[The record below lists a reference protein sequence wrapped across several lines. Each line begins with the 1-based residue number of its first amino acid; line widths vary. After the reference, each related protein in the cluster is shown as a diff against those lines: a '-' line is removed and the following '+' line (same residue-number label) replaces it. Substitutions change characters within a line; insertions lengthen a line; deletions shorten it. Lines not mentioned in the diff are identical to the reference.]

1 MRVARIILAATVVA
15 ASLALLGPSEAA
27 AAPPCTGAPAG
38 GSWPSYGHDSAN
50 TRNQPAEETLTPG
63 VVGGLAP
70 RWVFSTSKTGDGT
83 SFQSTPVVAGGCV
96 FVGSSGGV
104 AYAVNAATG
113 APVWQR
119 QLDAPTPGLGGAL
132 VGAPA
137 VSGNEV
143 IFLVGETGAPY
154 AIALDRSTGQVL
166 WRSAPVT
173 TEPGSYTNAS
183 TAVAGGVVLMGYSPA
198 EGDSSG
204 QGGFALLDAA
214 NGRILKVTPTIPP
227 ADQAKGY
234 AGGGLWSTPA
244 YDPAT
249 GYAYIG
255 AGNPNSKQMEH
266 PNTNAILKIDTKRGR
281 ATFGQIVAS
290 YKGNV
295 DQYDKALQEASQTPV
310 CAASDQP
317 SVPYPVDDPACG
329 QLDLDFG
336 AAPNL
341 FHDSRG
347 HLLIGDLQKSG
358 VYHAAHADSMKPA
371 WTALG
376 GASCQACNAAST
388 AFDGHSIIGVFT
400 PGGTMDAMARD
411 DGMIAWH
418 APIGDGLHYQGTS
431 TAAGVAYT
439 LDGDGFLDAFD
450 AATGALLLHRPM
462 AADTGAPMA
471 QLTSSGVAIA
481 QHTVFAE
488 ATGSGNEGYL
498 IAYGAPAS
506 G

>member
-1 MRVARIILAATVVA
+1 V
-15 ASLALLGPSEAA
+15 
-27 AAPPCTGAPAG
+27 
-38 GSWPSYGHDSAN
+38 
-50 TRNQPAEETLTPG
+50 
-63 VVGGLAP
+63 
-70 RWVFSTSKTGDGT
+70 
-83 SFQSTPVVAGGCV
+83 
-96 FVGSSGGV
+96 
-104 AYAVNAATG
+104 
-113 APVWQR
+113 
-119 QLDAPTPGLGGAL
+119 
-132 VGAPA
+132 
-137 VSGNEV
+137 
-143 IFLVGETGAPY
+143 
-154 AIALDRSTGQVL
+154 
-166 WRSAPVT
+166 
-173 TEPGSYTNAS
+173 
-183 TAVAGGVVLMGYSPA
+183 VAGGVVFMGYSPP
-198 EGDSSG
+198 EGDSSS

-214 NGRILKVTPTIPP
+214 TGRILKVTPTIPP

-266 PNTNAILKIDTKRGR
+266 PNTNAILKIDVKRGR

-295 DQYDKALQEASQTPV
+295 DQYDEALQEASHTPV

-317 SVPYPVDDPACG
+317 GVPYPVDDPACG

-341 FHDSRG
+341 FHDSQG
-347 HLLIGDLQKSG
+347 HLLVGDLQKSG
-358 VYHAAHADSMKPA
+358 VYHAAHAGSMQPA

-411 DGMIAWH
+411 DGTIAWR

-431 TAAGVAYT
+431 TADGVAYT
-439 LDGDGFLDAFD
+439 LDGNGFLDAFD
-450 AATGALLLHRPM
+450 AGTGESLLHRPM
-462 AADTGAPMA
+462 AQDTGAPMV
-471 QLTSSGVAIA
+471 QLTSGGVAIA

-488 ATGSGNEGYL
+488 TTGSGNEGYV
-498 IAYGAPAS
+498 IAYGAAAD
-506 G
+506 

>member
-1 MRVARIILAATVVA
+1 LRVARVTLLAILVA
-15 ASLALLGPSEAA
+15 VSLALLGTSRAA
-27 AAPPCTGAPAG
+27 AAAPCTGAPAG
-38 GSWPSYGHDSAN
+38 GSWPSYGRDAAN
-50 TRNQPAEETLTPG
+50 TRNQPAERTLTPG
-63 VVGGLAP
+63 VVPGLAP

-96 FVGSSGGV
+96 FAGSSGGM
-104 AYAVNAATG
+104 AYAVNAASG
-113 APVWQR
+113 APVWRR
-119 QLDAPTPGLGGAL
+119 QLDAPNPGLGGAL

-143 IFLVGETGAPY
+143 IFLVNETDAPY

-173 TEPGSYTNAS
+173 TEPGAYTNAS
-183 TAVAGGVVLMGYSPA
+183 TVVAGGVVFMGYSPP
-198 EGDSSG
+198 EGDSSS
-204 QGGFALLDAA
+204 QGGFALLDATT
-214 NGRILKVTPTIPP
+214 GRILKVTPTIPP

-234 AGGGLWSTPA
+234 AGGGLWSTAA

-249 GYAYIG
+249 GYAYVG

-266 PNTNAILKIDTKRGR
+266 PNTNAILKIDVERGR

-295 DQYDKALQEASQTPV
+295 DQYSEVLEEASHTPV

-317 SVPYPVDDPACG
+317 GLPYPVDDPACG

-341 FHDSRG
+341 FRDGQG
-347 HLLIGDLQKSG
+347 HLLVGDLQKSG
-358 VYHAAHADSMKPA
+358 VYHAARAGTMKPA

-400 PGGTMDAMARD
+400 PGGTMDAMSRD
-411 DGMIAWH
+411 DGTIAWR

-439 LDGDGFLDAFD
+439 LDGNGFLDAFD
-450 AATGALLLHRPM
+450 AATGKPLLHRPM
-462 AADTGAPMA
+462 ALDTGAPMA

-481 QHTVFAE
+481 QHTVFVE
-488 ATGSGNEGYL
+488 ATGSGNEGYV
-498 IAYGAPAS
+498 IAYSAPAA